1 VAFFASAGLIPTETN
16 KISKQKIFDFDIGC
30 QSVGSDYIGHSCP
43 WLKQKQPMN
52 SLPSIL
58 SQART
63 ASEI

>member
-16 KISKQKIFDFDIGC
+16 KISKQKIFDFDIDC
-30 QSVGSDYIGHSCP
+30 LSVGSHYIGHSCP

-52 SLPSIL
+52 SLASIVPPA
-58 SQART
+58 SS